1 MAVFTCH
8 SVALTGLIGEL
19 ISVEVDIAEGLP
31 GFTLLGLPDTSL
43 YESRERVR
51 TAISNSNFKWPNR
64 KTTVSLSPAWL
75 PKAGPGFDLSIAIAI
90 LGSQGVIREDRIEKT
105 IFLGELGLD
114 GTVKSVRGIL
124 PSLDRKSTRLN
135 SSHIPLSRMPSSA

>member
-51 TAISNSNFKWPNR
+51 TAISNSNFSGIGKFDGISI
-64 KTTVSLSPAWL
+64 VSY
-75 PKAGPGFDLSIAIAI
+75 KCERV
-90 LGSQGVIREDRIEKT
+90 GSSEK
-105 IFLGELGLD
+105 
-114 GTVKSVRGIL
+114 
-124 PSLDRKSTRLN
+124 
-135 SSHIPLSRMPSSA
+135 SS